1 MGNNSCFEGTRI
13 KESNLGKLLSMSSID
28 MISEVIPKF
37 HIDFVEFIVIN
48 PSELNEILESQMKT
62 VLEILCEFILI

>member
-1 MGNNSCFEGTRI
+1 
-13 KESNLGKLLSMSSID
+13 MSSID

-37 HIDFVEFIVIN
+37 HIDFVELIVIN

-62 VLEILCEFILI
+62 VLEILCEFILIWV